1 MEPALGPVEFL
12 KSWIFSECA
21 QYIYT
26 TKIRFFLNSEFL
38 RDFCLYLLVDVKQ
51 ALGPVEILKSLQKPA
66 TFWIYQV
73 QLLKFWIVAQKN
85 WGFLRIF
92 GMYPS

>member
-1 MEPALGPVEFL
+1 LYVPLVDMEPALGPVEFL

-66 TFWIYQV
+66 TF
-73 QLLKFWIVAQKN
+73 
-85 WGFLRIF
+85 
-92 GMYPS
+92 